1 MRSTFIRIAA
11 ISLGGWWIVLPV
23 LSYAQPEPPRKRNR
37 LSHYFESPAQQ
48 VPNGAAS
55 KNIQIAQNE
64 WQSEMQPSMPVPEPK
79 PRAEEVTRTNE
90 TLNTVKTGPVPPP
103 AVKNTKDDAIQ
114 PPSQGTIDESF
125 DVEAKKKDV
134 IQLVEQGV
142 AYLQSHPPHEAFQA
156 FVRDKKFKKG
166 ELYLFAFD
174 TSGICFAHGEEE
186 SLVWQNLYNIRGSY
200 GSYIVQDII
209 KKGQQGGGWFTYRWR
224 NATQIAYLL
233 PATTPDGKTY
243 IIGSGYY
250 PHSKRDSVI
259 NLVKSAV
266 SLFNT
271 AVKENRSKDEVL
283 SLLSWP
289 LGKFVFGDLY
299 VYALDFHGMQFAH
312 GELPGLIG
320 ISAWDYQDADGRYI
334 NQEIVKKL
342 KEVGSGGI
350 SIEYKSK
357 NALKWT
363 YAEKVVDG
371 EGKEYFIACGYYP
384 QTTMTEVQN
393 LVRRGYEFMK
403 KTGASRAFTEFN
415 DPFSKEFRYGDLY
428 LFVYDKKGLLKAN
441 GSNPA
446 LVGQNNWNLQDD
458 SGSYYVQ
465 ALIKKAEQGGGQVEA
480 KTKGSFQSFYVIEVN
495 LGVETYIIGSS
506 VYPISKEET
515 MLFMAKSGA
524 SYLNTHE
531 PEEAFKEFV
540 TKDGKFIRGD
550 MSVFAIDAQGICYA
564 WGDDYDIIWR
574 NLMNLKDDHGKPYI
588 QMFINTAKNGAETVT
603 YTLNG
608 KTHKVRLEPVNKNGV
623 FYVVGSEFVL

>member
-11 ISLGGWWIVLPV
+11 ISLGSWWIVLPV
-23 LSYAQPEPPRKRNR
+23 HAEVARKRSR
-37 LSHYFESPAQQ
+37 LSQYFDSPINQSI
-48 VPNGAAS
+48 AAPS
-55 KNIQIAQNE
+55 RTNITMAQNE
-64 WQSEMQPSMPVPEPK
+64 WQSEMQPSAAVHEEPV
-79 PRAEEVTRTNE
+79 PRAEEVTRKHE
-90 TLNTVKTGPVPPP
+90 ALNTMQTTSAPV
-103 AVKNTKDDAIQ
+103 ATKKAADAITS
-114 PPSQGTIDESF
+114 PSVTASNEGFDAES
-125 DVEAKKKDV
+125 KKKEV
-134 IQLVEQGV
+134 VQLVEQGI

-156 FVRDKKFKKG
+156 FVRDKNFKKG
-166 ELYLFAFD
+166 ELYLFVFD
-174 TSGICFAHGEEE
+174 TNGVCFAHGEEE

-209 KKGQQGGGWFTYRWR
+209 KKGQSGGGWFTYRWR
-224 NATQIAYLL
+224 NATQIAYLKSV
-233 PATTPDGKTY
+233 TIGDKTY

-250 PHSKRDSVI
+250 PHSKRDAVI

-271 AVKENRSKDEVL
+271 TVKENRSKDEVL

-299 VYALDFHGMQFAH
+299 VYALDFNGMQFAH

-334 NQEIVKKL
+334 NREIIKKL
-342 KEVGSGGI
+342 KDVGSGGI

-428 LFVYDKKGLLKAN
+428 LFVYDKKGFLKAN

-495 LGVETYIIGSS
+495 LGVEIYVIGSS

-531 PEEAFKEFV
+531 PEEAFKQFV

-550 MSVFAIDAQGICYA
+550 MSVFAIDAHGICYA